1 MQPDDDALHRRHQI
15 RRESELTATALLEW
29 RVVQLETKVT
39 DMADVL
45 VGLPERIE
53 EKIDKKL
60 SEQALRG
67 RSSSDRAMQILTLV
81 LAGAGV
87 VVTAIFHH

>member
-1 MQPDDDALHRRHQI
+1 
-15 RRESELTATALLEW
+15 
-29 RVVQLETKVT
+29 VVQLETKVT